1 MPPNNIVVRRHMD
14 RRITGRVQSGRL
26 VFSPD
31 FKATY
36 YHPTKEHIMLKN
48 PVFDGRVYVARV
60 LSQVLS
66 PEHLHVVNNVLNI
79 NANFL

>member
-1 MPPNNIVVRRHMD
+1 MD
-14 RRITGRVQSGRL
+14 RRITGRDQSGRL
-26 VFSPD
+26 DFSPD

-36 YHPTKEHIMLKN
+36 YHSTKEHIMLKN

>member
-1 MPPNNIVVRRHMD
+1 
-14 RRITGRVQSGRL
+14 
-26 VFSPD
+26 
-31 FKATY
+31 
-36 YHPTKEHIMLKN
+36 MLRN

-66 PEHLHVVNNVLNI
+66 LEHLHVVNNVLNI